1 MANIKDVAKLAGV
14 SITTVSMVL
23 NNTNNKISEKTRKKV
38 IDAAESLNYNANNF
52 AKALASKKK

>member
-23 NNTNNKISEKTRKKV
+23 NNTNNKISDATRKKV
-38 IDAAESLNYNANNF
+38 IEAANTLS
-52 AKALASKKK
+52 